1 MTSLETLRAEES
13 LDPEDWDEL
22 RSLGHRMVDDLL
34 TYLRTVRERPVW
46 RPIPADVRSFF
57 KGPVPRKPEGAER
70 AYADFREQ
78 VLPHPMGNI
87 HPRFWGWV
95 MGTGTPLGAL
105 TEMLAAG
112 MNPNMGGGDHVA
124 NLVEAQVLD
133 WCKEMLGFPR
143 EASGLLVSGGS
154 MANLVGLAVARNA
167 RAGFDVR
174 RQGVRGASGPLTVYA
189 SVETHSSVQKGVEL
203 LGLGSEALR
212 LVPVNA
218 QFEIEVGA
226 LERMLREDRAA
237 GCRPICVVGNAGTVG
252 TGAIDDL
259 RALADLSAREDVW
272 FHVDGAFGSLAALV
286 PEYRSRLAGMERA
299 DSIAFDLHKW
309 MYVPFEAGCTLVR
322 DAEAHRRAFSLRPD
336 YLTHAER
343 GLAAGTLWFSDYG
356 IQLTRGFRALK
367 VWMSLKE
374 HGLDRYARLVRQNI
388 GQAHYLAQLVRDAP
402 DLELLAPVPLNIVC
416 FRYVALGRDEA
427 ALDALNQE
435 LLIQLHEQG
444 IAVPSNLTLGGRFA
458 LRVAITNHRS
468 RREDFDLL
476 VREARRI
483 GAELAG

>member
-1 MTSLETLRAEES
+1 MTSLETLRAEEC

-34 TYLRTVRERPVW
+34 TYLQTVRERPVW

-105 TEMLAAG
+105 AEMLAAG

-133 WCKEMLGFPR
+133 WCKEMLGFPP

-154 MANLVGLAVARNA
+154 MANLVGLTVARSA

-174 RQGVRGASGPLTVYA
+174 RRGVRGASGPLTVYA

-259 RALADLSAREDVW
+259 RALADLSAREEVW

-388 GQAHYLAQLVRDAP
+388 GQARYLAQLVREAP

-416 FRYVALGRDEA
+416 FRYVAPGREEA

-476 VREARRI
+476 IREARRI

>member
-22 RSLGHRMVDDLL
+22 SSLGHRMVDDLL
-34 TYLRTVRERPVW
+34 TYLQTVRERPVW

-154 MANLVGLAVARNA
+154 MANLVGLTVARNA

-388 GQAHYLAQLVRDAP
+388 WQAHYLAQLVRDAP